1 MRKLRSLPNLPNDI
15 ILHTVD
21 CGILYPN
28 TPHDVDL
35 SALCERLD
43 LRQEKDVTTSTQV
56 AFAEVVV
63 KNNIFNFKEKS
74 LKQKRGTAIDA
85 KFALE
90 LKPYLWWRYI
100 DDIFFLWKHGEKK
113 IKEFIEHLNGKHP
126 AIKFKAEWSQTMI
139 NFLDVTISLIG

>member
-15 ILHTVD
+15 ILRTVD
-21 CGILYPN
+21 FVILYPN
-28 TPHDVDL
+28 SPHDVDL

-43 LRQEKDVTTSTQV
+43 LRQEKDDTTSTQV
-56 AFAEVVV
+56 AVAEVVV

-90 LKPYLWWRYI
+90 LKSYLWWRYI
-100 DDIFFLWKHGEKK
+100 DDIFFL
-113 IKEFIEHLNGKHP
+113 
-126 AIKFKAEWSQTMI
+126 
-139 NFLDVTISLIG
+139 